1 MDPTGTPAF
10 LPLLLFSMV
19 LTVLFA
25 LAAAF
30 AVRRILGVPV
40 GWPRSFAVGLLV
52 CFGGG
57 PLTTVFLANSGIVD
71 AEDAQRAVLP
81 TLLLFG
87 LSIAWAFALGTG
99 LLVAVEVLWP
109 TGSLGT
115 PWGMVRSLRASR
127 ARRKRYLHVTTTA
140 FREGLL
146 RPVNARSMQGGTPE
160 AARTARSLA
169 ATLGKSGVTFIKLGQ
184 MLSTRSDALPPE
196 YIAELSLL
204 QTHAEPEE
212 FSALRPL
219 LQAALGRDVEEVFAS
234 VEAQPLASA
243 SVAQVHAAVLRS
255 GQPVVVKIQRPTAR
269 NQVKVDLDII
279 ERFAGM
285 LERRTSWGRAL
296 GLESLAVGFGV
307 SLREELDYTV
317 ELENMRAVAA
327 GNPALKIPRVYPEF
341 SSNKVLVMEHLDG
354 EPLGEACLG
363 AETPEFRRALA
374 MELFDGILSQVI
386 VSGVFHSDLHPGNI
400 LVLRPAGPGDDDG
413 TAARPALAL
422 LDFGSVGR
430 LGRDTRMSLAGF
442 IVAVQADDNVAAT
455 DRLLEMVERTPSL
468 DRRALER
475 GMGILLTHLDGSTS
489 VLFTKLFQLLQRHS
503 LGVPPQL
510 AGALRAISA
519 LEGTIRLLDPGF
531 DVIGEAQRRSLS
543 WISAMSSPAA
553 VRNLLASNAIGF
565 MSTLQ
570 RLPRNLSMLNEKIEN
585 GNLQVN
591 VRQFASPTDRSF
603 LTGLVHEGIIAG
615 ISIAA
620 IIGSILLMVSGSG
633 PMLAQNLRLYEFLGY
648 TLALGG
654 FVFGLRSLV
663 RILITRK

>member
-1 MDPTGTPAF
+1 M
-10 LPLLLFSMV
+10 L

-40 GWPRSFAVGLLV
+40 GWPRSFAVGMLV
-52 CFGGG
+52 FFAGT
-57 PLTTVFLANSGIVD
+57 PLATVFLTNAGIMGS
-71 AEDAQRAVLP
+71 EDAQGAVVP
-81 TLLLFG
+81 TLMLFG

-109 TGSLGT
+109 TGTLGT
-115 PWGMVRSLRASR
+115 PWGMVRSLQASG
-127 ARRKRYLHVTTTA
+127 ARRKRYLHVTRTA

-146 RPVNARSMQGGTPE
+146 RPVSARSMQGGTPE

-184 MLSTRSDALPPE
+184 MLSTRADTLPPE

-204 QTHAEPEE
+204 QTRAEPEP
-212 FSALRPL
+212 FTALRPL
-219 LQAALGRDVEEVFAS
+219 LEAALGRDVYEVFAS
-234 VEAQPLASA
+234 IDTQPLASA
-243 SVAQVHAAVLRS
+243 SVAQVHAAVLRN

-269 NQVKVDLDII
+269 SQVKVDLDII
-279 ERFAGM
+279 ERFARM
-285 LERRTSWGRAL
+285 LERRTAWGREL
-296 GLESLAVGFGV
+296 GIESLAVGFGV
-307 SLREELDYTV
+307 SLREELDYGI

-327 GNPALKIPRVYPEF
+327 GDPALKIPTVYPEF

-354 EPLGEACLG
+354 EPLGQACLD

-374 MELFDGILSQVI
+374 MELFGGILSQVL
-386 VSGVFHSDLHPGNI
+386 VAGVFHSDLHPGNI
-400 LVLRPAGPGDDDG
+400 LVLRRSGPE
-413 TAARPALAL
+413 TLKEASPRPALAL

-442 IVAVQADDNVAAT
+442 MVAVHADDNVAAT
-455 DRLLEMVERTPSL
+455 DRLLEMVERTPTL

-475 GMGILLTHLDGSTS
+475 GMGILLTHLNGSTN
-489 VLFTKLFQLLQRHS
+489 VLFGKLFQLLQRHS
-503 LGVPPQL
+503 LGIPPQL
-510 AGALRAISA
+510 AGALRAIGS
-519 LEGTIRLLDPGF
+519 LEGTIKLLDPGF
-531 DVIGEAQRRSLS
+531 DVIGEAQRKSLS
-543 WISAMSSPAA
+543 WISAMTTPEA
-553 VRNLLASNAIGF
+553 VRNLLAANAIGF
-565 MSTLQ
+565 ISTLQ
-570 RLPRNLSMLNEKIEN
+570 RMPRNLSMLNEKIEN

-591 VRQFASPTDRSF
+591 VRQFASPTDRGF

-620 IIGSILLMVSGSG
+620 ILGSILLMVSESG
-633 PMLAQNLRLYEFLGY
+633 PMLTQNLRLYQFFGY

-663 RILITRK
+663 RVLITRK

>member
-10 LPLLLFSMV
+10 LPLLLLSVV
-19 LTVLFA
+19 LTALFA

-40 GWPRSFAVGLLV
+40 GWPRSFAVGLVV
-52 CFGGG
+52 CFGGT
-57 PLTTVFLANSGIVD
+57 PLTTVFLANSGIHD
-71 AEDAQRAVLP
+71 AEDAALAVVP
-81 TLLLFG
+81 TLLLFA

-115 PWGMVRSLRASR
+115 PWGVLRSLRASG
-127 ARRKRYLHVTTTA
+127 ARRRRYLQVTRTA

-146 RPVNARSMQGGTPE
+146 RPVSARSMQGGTTE

-184 MLSTRSDALPPE
+184 MLSTRADTLPAE
-196 YIAELSLL
+196 YISELSLL
-204 QTHAEPEE
+204 QTRAEPEP
-212 FSALRPL
+212 FSALRPML
-219 LQAALGRDVEEVFAS
+219 EAALGRELDEVFS
-234 VEAQPLASA
+234 SIDTEPLASA
-243 SVAQVHAAVLRS
+243 SVAQVHAAVLKT
-255 GQPVVVKIQRPTAR
+255 GQAVVVKIQRPTAR
-269 NQVKVDLDII
+269 TQVKVDLDII

-285 LERRTSWGRAL
+285 LERRTAWGRAL
-296 GLESLAVGFGV
+296 GLESLAAGFGA

-317 ELENMRAVAA
+317 EMANMRAVAA

-354 EPLGEACLG
+354 DPLGEACLD
-363 AETPEFRRALA
+363 AATPELRRTLA
-374 MELFDGILSQVI
+374 VELFDGILQQVI

-400 LVLRPAGPGDDDG
+400 LVLRGAGTGAGAPAG
-413 TAARPALAL
+413 PALAL

-442 IVAVQADDNVAAT
+442 LVAVQADDNVAAT
-455 DRLLEMVERTPSL
+455 DRLLEMVDRAPAL

-475 GMGILLTHLDGSTS
+475 GMGILLTHLDGSPQ
-489 VLFTKLFQLLQRHS
+489 VLFTKLFQLLQRHG

-510 AGALRAISA
+510 AGALRAIGS

-531 DVIGEAQRRSLS
+531 DVIGEAQQRSLA
-543 WISAMSSPAA
+543 WISAMTTPEAL
-553 VRNLLASNAIGF
+553 RNLLASNAIGF
-565 MSTLQ
+565 VSTLQ
-570 RLPRNLSMLNEKIEN
+570 RMPRNLSMLNEKIES

-591 VRQFASPTDRSF
+591 VRQFASPTDRGF

-620 IIGSILLMVSGSG
+620 IIGSILLMVSDSG

-654 FVFGLRSLV
+654 FVFGLRSLL
-663 RILITRK
+663 RILIPRK

>member
-10 LPLLLFSMV
+10 LPLLLLSAV

-40 GWPRSFAVGLLV
+40 GWPRSFGVGLVV
-52 CFGGG
+52 CFGGA

-71 AEDAQRAVLP
+71 AEDAARAVVP
-81 TLLLFG
+81 TLMLFG

-115 PWGMVRSLRASR
+115 PWGMVSSLRASG
-127 ARRKRYLHVTTTA
+127 ARRKRYLQVTRTA

-184 MLSTRSDALPPE
+184 MLSTRADALPPE

-204 QTHAEPEE
+204 QTRAEPEP
-212 FSALRPL
+212 FGALRPL
-219 LQAALGRDVEEVFAS
+219 LEAALGRDADEVFAS
-234 VEAQPLASA
+234 IDPEPLASA
-243 SVAQVHAAVLRS
+243 SVAQVHTAVLRT
-255 GQPVVVKIQRPTAR
+255 GQRVVVKIQRPTAR
-269 NQVKVDLDII
+269 KQVKVDLDII
-279 ERFAGM
+279 ERFARM
-285 LERRTSWGRAL
+285 LERRTTWGRAL

-317 ELENMRAVAA
+317 ELANMRAVAA
-327 GNPALKIPRVYPEF
+327 GNPALKIPAVYPQY
-341 SSNKVLVMEHLDG
+341 SSNKVLVMERLDG
-354 EPLGEACLG
+354 EPLGEACLE
-363 AETPEFRRALA
+363 AETPESRRRLA
-374 MELFDGILSQVI
+374 TELFDGILQQVI
-386 VSGVFHSDLHPGNI
+386 VAGVFHSDLHPGNI
-400 LVLRPAGPGDDDG
+400 LVVRRSAPSRDVHAG
-413 TAARPALAL
+413 PALAL
-422 LDFGSVGR
+422 LDFGAVGR

-455 DRLLEMVERTPSL
+455 DRLLEMVERAPAL

-475 GMGILLTHLDGSTS
+475 GMGILLTHLDGSPG
-489 VLFTKLFQLLQRHS
+489 VLFTKLFGLLHRHS

-510 AGALRAISA
+510 AGALRAIGA
-519 LEGTIRLLDPGF
+519 LEGTIKLLDPGF
-531 DVIGEAQRRSLS
+531 DVIAEAQRRSLT
-543 WISAMSSPAA
+543 WISAMTTPEAL
-553 VRNLLASNAIGF
+553 RNMLASNAIGF
-565 MSTLQ
+565 ISTLQ
-570 RLPRNLSMLNEKIEN
+570 RLPRNLSMLNEKIES

-591 VRQFASPTDRSF
+591 VRQFASPADRGF

-620 IIGSILLMVSGSG
+620 IIGSILLMVSDSG
-633 PMLAQNLRLYEFLGY
+633 PMLAQNLRLYQFLGY

-663 RILITRK
+663 RILNTGR